1 MEMLQVLG
9 LALAAGVV
17 LVVLRQQRPEMALLL
32 SVATGV
38 VLFTLV
44 VGRLLAVIQ
53 TLEALGSR
61 ARIDVAYLGTVLK
74 IIGIAYLADFGSQ
87 VLTDAG
93 ERAIAAKVEMA
104 GKVLILLLAVPI
116 LVAILE
122 RLLDMVG

>member
-1 MEMLQVLG
+1 MEILQVLG
-9 LALAAGVV
+9 LAVAAGVV

-104 GKVLILLLAVPI
+104 GKVLIVLLAVPI

>member
-9 LALAAGVV
+9 LAVAAGVV

-44 VGRLLAVIQ
+44 VGRLLAVVQ
-53 TLEALGSR
+53 TLETLGSR

-93 ERAIAAKVEMA
+93 ERAVAAKVEMA

-116 LVAILE
+116 LVAILQ
-122 RLLDMVG
+122 RLLDMVA

>member
-9 LALAAGVV
+9 LAVAAGVV

-53 TLEALGSR
+53 TLETLGSR